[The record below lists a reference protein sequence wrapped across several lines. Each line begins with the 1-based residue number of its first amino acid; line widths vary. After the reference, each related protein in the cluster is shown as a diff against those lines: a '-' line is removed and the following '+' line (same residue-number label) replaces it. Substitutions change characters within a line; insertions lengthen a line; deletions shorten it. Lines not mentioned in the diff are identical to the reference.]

1 MATKTKKPASRAAKP
16 VGKAKNASKKSSKS
30 VKTATK
36 KKAAPAKPAKKAPVK
51 AKAAPKKA
59 TTKTSKPAA
68 KAPAPSKKNG
78 KVEKPVAK
86 AVKSIVKAV
95 KNVVKAVTHTDDKPK
110 TKSSLVAKPVGT
122 KARPQISHNKGK
134 SYGKRKNGADNV
146 RPERAAE
153 IPVRTVKVQ
162 QPEVKITPQDPNKTR
177 YSDAELAEF
186 KTLIDEKL
194 EAAKNELRYLQDQI
208 NRKDDNGTDDTEN
221 KFSNLEDG
229 SVTME
234 REYLNQMAV
243 RQAQYID
250 HLEKALMRIRNK
262 TYGICRVTGKL
273 IDKDRLRAVPHA
285 TLSMEAKLMQN
296 R

>member
-1 MATKTKKPASRAAKP
+1 MATKTKKAAKP
-16 VGKAKNASKKSSKS
+16 VKKPSKPAATKTKKS
-30 VKTATK
+30 VKTA
-36 KKAAPAKPAKKAPVK
+36 KKAAPAKSAKKAPVK

-59 TTKTSKPAA
+59 AKPVPKSNA
-68 KAPAPSKKNG
+68 KAA
-78 KVEKPVAK
+78 KPVAK
-86 AVKSIVKAV
+86 AVKAVVNTVKE
-95 KNVVKAVTHTDDKPK
+95 VVKAIAKPAP
-110 TKSSLVAKPVGT
+110 KSSLVAKPVGT
-122 KARPQISHNKGK
+122 KAIPKRGAGAGRRNGSQS
-134 SYGKRKNGADNV
+134 SYKA
-146 RPERAAE
+146 PPPPRAGD
-153 IPVRTVKVQ
+153 IPVRTVKVP
-162 QPEVKITPQDPNKTR
+162 QPAIKVNTADPNKTR

-186 KTLIDEKL
+186 KALIDEKL

-221 KFSNLEDG
+221 KFANLEDG
-229 SVTME
+229 SITME

-250 HLEKALMRIRNK
+250 HLEKALMRIQNK

>member
-1 MATKTKKPASRAAKP
+1 MATKTKKAAKP
-16 VGKAKNASKKSSKS
+16 VKKPSKPAATKTKKS
-30 VKTATK
+30 VKTA
-36 KKAAPAKPAKKAPVK
+36 KKAPAKKAPTTKVAVK
-51 AKAAPKKA
+51 AKVAPKKA
-59 TTKTSKPAA
+59 AKPA
-68 KAPAPSKKNG
+68 KTNG
-78 KVEKPVAK
+78 KPV
-86 AVKSIVKAV
+86 VKAV
-95 KNVVKAVTHTDDKPK
+95 KAVVSKVKEVVKSVTKPEPK
-110 TKSSLVAKPVGT
+110 AGKSSLVAKPIGN
-122 KARPQISHNKGK
+122 KARPQISPNKGK
-134 SYGKRKNGADNV
+134 TYNKKNGTKNV
-146 RPERAAE
+146 LPERAAD

-162 QPEVKITPQDPNKTR
+162 QPEVKITTKQQDPGKTR

-186 KTLIDEKL
+186 KQLIDEKL
-194 EAAKNELRYLQDQI
+194 EAARNELRYLQDQI

-221 KFSNLEDG
+221 KFANLEDG
-229 SVTME
+229 SITME

-250 HLEKALMRIRNK
+250 HLEKALMRIQNK

>member
-1 MATKTKKPASRAAKP
+1 MATKTKKAVKTAKKP
-16 VGKAKNASKKSSKS
+16 VKSAATKTKKS
-30 VKTATK
+30 VKTA
-36 KKAAPAKPAKKAPVK
+36 KKAAPAKSAKKAPVK

-59 TTKTSKPAA
+59 TKSAAKPAKPA
-68 KAPAPSKKNG
+68 KPI
-78 KVEKPVAK
+78 AK
-86 AVKSIVKAV
+86 AVKAVVTTVKE
-95 KNVVKAVTHTDDKPK
+95 VVKSIAKPAP
-110 TKSSLVAKPVGT
+110 KSSLVAKPVGT
-122 KARPQISHNKGK
+122 KAIPKRGAGAGRRNGSQS
-134 SYGKRKNGADNV
+134 SYKA
-146 RPERAAE
+146 PPPPRAGD
-153 IPVRTVKVQ
+153 IPVRTVKVP
-162 QPEVKITPQDPNKTR
+162 QPAIKVNTADPSKTR
-177 YSDAELAEF
+177 YSDQELAEF
-186 KTLIDEKL
+186 KALIDEKL

-221 KFSNLEDG
+221 KFANLEDG
-229 SVTME
+229 SITME

-250 HLEKALMRIRNK
+250 HLEKALMRIQNK

>member
-1 MATKTKKPASRAAKP
+1 MATKTKKAAKP
-16 VGKAKNASKKSSKS
+16 VKKPAAKAKPAATKTKKS
-30 VKTATK
+30 VKTA
-36 KKAAPAKPAKKAPVK
+36 KKAAAKPAKKAPVK

-59 TTKTSKPAA
+59 AKPAPKAA
-68 KAPAPSKKNG
+68 KTNG
-78 KVEKPVAK
+78 KTTKPVAK
-86 AVKSIVKAV
+86 AVKAVVNTVKEAV
-95 KNVVKAVTHTDDKPK
+95 KSVVKPTS
-110 TKSSLVAKPVGT
+110 KSSMVAKPVGT
-122 KARPQISHNKGK
+122 KAIPKRGATSGPRNGSK
-134 SYGKRKNGADNV
+134 SAYKA
-146 RPERAAE
+146 PPPPRAGD
-153 IPVRTVKVQ
+153 IPVRTVKVP
-162 QPEVKITPQDPNKTR
+162 QPAIKVNTADPSKTR
-177 YSDAELAEF
+177 YNDAELQEF
-186 KTLIDEKL
+186 RVLIEEKL

-221 KFSNLEDG
+221 KFANLEDG
-229 SVTME
+229 SITLE

-250 HLEKALMRIRNK
+250 HLEKALLRIQNK